1 MDIPIEEA
9 KSISYS
15 TNDLKIDNP
24 NLPPIEFNYNTY
36 TGELAEPSL
45 ENSPQPPGGMAAFM
59 EWISRNYIFPQAAID
74 AGVNGKILAS
84 FVVDKDGSLIDI
96 RIIRDLKYGTGEEFV
111 RVLTQSPKWT
121 PGTLNGKPV
130 RVGYTMPL
138 NLAMQ

>member
-1 MDIPIEEA
+1 
-9 KSISYS
+9 
-15 TNDLKIDNP
+15 
-24 NLPPIEFNYNTY
+24 
-36 TGELAEPSL
+36 
-45 ENSPQPPGGMAAFM
+45 MAAFM